1 MPFGKIQVL
10 NPLVELDGDEL
21 TRVIWQDIKTR
32 FIHPYLTI
40 DLRYYDLG
48 LPNRDATENA
58 VVHEAGQAIKQ
69 YSVGVKCATISVDP
83 TRVQEYN
90 LKAAWPSPN
99 IALRA
104 AIGGTIFR
112 EPVIIPSIPR
122 YVQGWKRPIIIGRHA
137 FGDHTRAK
145 ERVMHGAGKLEM
157 VFTPKGGKP
166 ETVEVVEFDDDGG
179 VGLTMYNT
187 RKSITDFAHSCFRYA
202 LSKRLPL
209 FLSTKN
215 TVLKTYD
222 GLFVEIF
229 EDLYEGYRARFE
241 EAGISYEHRLID
253 DMVAYMI
260 KSEGGMVMA
269 LKNYDGD
276 IQSDIVAQGFGSLG
290 LMTSILVSPDG
301 RTFFT
306 EAAHGTVTRHYR
318 EHLKGKE
325 TSTNPVASIFAWT
338 RALMKRGEL
347 DGTPEVIAF
356 AEKLE
361 KACIDAIEVDGVM
374 TKDLAYACGRE
385 DGWVVTRV
393 YMEAVE
399 KRLKGLLEE

>member
-1 MPFGKIQVL
+1 MPSTKIHVL

-40 DLRYYDLG
+40 NLKYYDLG

-58 VVHEAGQAIKQ
+58 VVHDAGQAINK

-83 TRVQEYN
+83 SRVQEYN

-104 AIGGTIFR
+104 VIGGTIFR
-112 EPVIIPSIPR
+112 EPVIVPSIPR
-122 YVQGWKRPIIIGRHA
+122 YVQGWKNPIIIGRHA

-145 ERVMHGAGKLEM
+145 ERVVHGAGKLEM

-187 RKSITDFAHSCFRYA
+187 RRSITDFAHSCFRYA

-215 TVLKTYD
+215 TVLKMYD

-229 EDLYEGYRARFE
+229 EDLYKAYRASFE
-241 EAGISYEHRLID
+241 EAGIEYEHRLID

-260 KSEGGMVMA
+260 
-269 LKNYDGD
+269 KNYDGD

-301 RTFFT
+301 RTYFT

-325 TSTNPVASIFAWT
+325 TSTNPIASIFAWT

-356 AEKLE
+356 AKKLE
-361 KACIDAIEVDGVM
+361 KACIDTIEIDGIM

-399 KRLKGLLEE
+399 KRLRGLLEE